1 MDEHFSD
8 HWCYMPP
15 KSNQH
20 VATLVGG
27 PFCGDVQSVVPHAL
41 GVVWRQTKHAC
52 HSYVL
57 VRGAYAVW
65 YRHAGVYR
73 LQEGL

>member
-1 MDEHFSD
+1 MDEHLPD

-15 KSNQH
+15 KSNEK

-27 PFCGDVQSVVPHAL
+27 PFCGDVQSVVPHPP
-41 GVVWRQTKHAC
+41 GVVWRQTNHAV

-57 VRGAYAVW
+57 VRGAVAVW
-65 YRHAGVYR
+65 YRHLGVYSIK
-73 LQEGL
+73 EGL